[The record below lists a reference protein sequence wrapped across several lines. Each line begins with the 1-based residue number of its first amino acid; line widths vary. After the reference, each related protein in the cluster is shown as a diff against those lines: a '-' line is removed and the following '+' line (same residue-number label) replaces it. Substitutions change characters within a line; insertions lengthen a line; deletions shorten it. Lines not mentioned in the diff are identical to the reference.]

1 MHRFFVPPHWIEA
14 ERAWLEGA
22 VALQL
27 ARILR
32 MSPGDQVVLLD
43 NTGRE
48 YTVRLTSFSRDVVE
62 GDVLTV
68 VQGLGEPTVSI
79 TLYQGTLKGEK
90 FQWVLQKGTELGV
103 ATFVPTVCRRSIPR
117 GRDSSDTSRHE
128 RWTRIVTEAAEQSGR
143 CRIPQILQ
151 PMPFQDAC
159 KRVEGS
165 GISIIPWEQEGAT
178 GLRTVLHQTP
188 SPSMEDSESVSEP
201 GVNVFIGP
209 EGGFDEEEVEHAR
222 SCGVIPVS
230 LGRRILRSETAAI
243 AVVAAVLYEVGE
255 MGS

>member
-1 MHRFFVPPHWIEA
+1 M
-14 ERAWLEGA
+14 
-22 VALQL
+22 
-27 ARILR
+27 LR

-48 YTVRLTSFSRDVVE
+48 HTVRLTSFSRDTVE

-103 ATFVPTVCRRSIPR
+103 ATFVPTVCRRSIQR
-117 GRDSSDTSRHE
+117 GRDTSRHE

-178 GLRTVLHQTP
+178 GLRSVLHPMP
-188 SPSMEDSESVSEP
+188 SSSVGDGQSEGEP
-201 GVNVFIGP
+201 VVNVFIGP
-209 EGGFDEEEVEHAR
+209 EGGFEEEEVEHAR

-243 AVVAAVLYEVGE
+243 AVVAAVLYDVGE
-255 MGS
+255 MG